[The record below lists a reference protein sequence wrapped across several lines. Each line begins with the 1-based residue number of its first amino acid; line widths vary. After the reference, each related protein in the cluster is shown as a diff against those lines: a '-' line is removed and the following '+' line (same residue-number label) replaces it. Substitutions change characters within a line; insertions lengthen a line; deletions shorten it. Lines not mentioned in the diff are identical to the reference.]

1 MEFILYFFDRTEKLT
16 GLMQNGAGGAL
27 LSAVHDEAKQTL
39 TVTLASAAA
48 QAAGQG
54 DYMGFTDL
62 DGQFQLFEIK
72 RVQERHQEGTILC
85 ELYGEHVFYELLAT
99 VVNDLT
105 LSDTSAQK
113 AAQAILA
120 STRWQCGNCD
130 NLFLSSISFYYE
142 SALACLY
149 RLQEQCKARLVFH
162 LTLDGNQITART
174 VSVIADTPRQT
185 GKRFTWSRDLLQITR
200 QADTTNLVTALYGRG
215 KTIGIKESPSQAARG
230 ARRTFADA
238 VWTTPDQPVDKPA
251 GQEWVGDPQ
260 ALARW
265 GYGSGTKQHLFGVVV
280 FSDLDDPQA
289 LLKATYDELQKRCIP
304 TMRYTMKA
312 VDLEALA
319 GLSHEAVRLNDQVT
333 VIDDGFDPPLEL
345 TARVTGLRR
354 DYLNPA
360 DTELTIGD
368 AAPALGSLLAKMEAE
383 KDRLLEKEAAWD
395 DTTQNVGP
403 DSPIDTSRLEGA
415 IDALQ
420 NKIIASG
427 AYESATVTNG
437 GGILLENNQA
447 DSPDYG
453 AIYLGPGLLAIAN
466 RKNGIDW
473 EWRTFG
479 TGAGFTASE
488 LITGVLDAGLIKT
501 GRLESVNGSS
511 WIDMQSGA
519 FSFDNGKLSLDGEG
533 NLLVAGYLNAQSG
546 ERKVSVNKN
555 PIFGPTIT
563 FSVGENDAGYLYADD
578 FNSLVIE
585 ASRLHLSTNALQ
597 TPAGHT
603 GYTGTMEVGGKT
615 LRFDNGILYEV
626 TG

>member
-1 MEFILYFFDRTEKLT
+1 MEFILYFFDREEKLT
-16 GLMQNGAGGAL
+16 GLMQNGAGGSI
-27 LSAVHDEAKQTL
+27 LSAIHDEAKQTL
-39 TVTLASAAA
+39 TVTLAFLAAE
-48 QAAGQG
+48 AAGQG

-72 RVQERHQEGTILC
+72 RVQQRHQESGMLC
-85 ELYGEHVFYELLAT
+85 ELYGEHVCYELLTT
-99 VVNDLT
+99 VVKDLAVA
-105 LSDTSAQK
+105 DTTAQK

-130 NLFLSSISFYYE
+130 NLLLSSLSFYYE

-149 RLQEQCKARLVFH
+149 RLQEQCKARLTFH
-162 LTLDGNQITART
+162 LTLDGNQITSRT
-174 VSVIADTPRQT
+174 VSIFADTPRET
-185 GKRFTWSRDLLQITR
+185 GKRFTWNRDLLQITR

-215 KTIGIKESPSQAARG
+215 KAIGIKESPSQAARG

-238 VWTTPDQPVDKPA
+238 VWTAPEHPVDKPA

-265 GYGSGTKQHLFGVVV
+265 GYGSGTKQHLFGVAV
-280 FSDLDDPQA
+280 FSDLDDPAA
-289 LLKATYDELQKRCIP
+289 LLKATYEELQKRCTPI
-304 TMRYTMKA
+304 MRYTMKA

-319 GLSHEAVRLNDQVT
+319 GLSYEAVRLNDQVT

-345 TARVTGLRR
+345 TARITGLKR

-360 DTELTIGD
+360 GTKLTIGD

-383 KDRLLEKEAAWD
+383 KDRLLEKEGIWD
-395 DTTQNVGP
+395 DTTQNAGP
-403 DSPIDTSRLEGA
+403 NSPVDTSRLEGA

-427 AYESATVTNG
+427 AYESATVTDS

-453 AIYLGPGLLAIAN
+453 ALYLGPGLLAIAN

-501 GRLESVNGSS
+501 GRLESLNGSS

-519 FSFDNGKLSLDGEG
+519 FSFDNGKLSLDGNG

-546 ERKVSVNKN
+546 GRRVSINDDLTGW
-555 PIFGPTIT
+555 PMIT
-563 FSVGENDAGYLYADD
+563 FSVGENDAGYLYADYY
-578 FNSLVIE
+578 NSLVLE
-585 ASRLHLSTNALQ
+585 AGRLSLSTSALE

-603 GYTGTMEVGGKT
+603 GYTGTVEVGGKT
-615 LRFDNGILYEV
+615 LHFDCGILYEV
-626 TG
+626 SG